1 MQKESNNRILRY
13 VAIILTAII
22 LVTSI
27 LIVINVIERRQSIFT
42 GEQPEAN
49 SAELIYK
56 GKTYIKKDN
65 IETMLVL
72 GLDKLQDTDEE
83 IASYNN
89 DKQADFI
96 MLFVIDNENSTCN
109 AIHINRDTMTRI
121 NVLGVAGN
129 KVGTV
134 NKQIALSHTYGNG
147 KEVSCRN
154 AADAVSGLLL
164 GAKVNHFASVTMD
177 TVPVFNDLV
186 GGVELEVLD
195 DFSGVD
201 DTLIKGQTQ
210 KLMGKQ
216 VLNYVR
222 TRYGLEDSTNNTRM
236 IRQRQYIKA
245 LYETTREC
253 INNDNKFVA
262 NASIKMSEYIVS
274 DCSANKLEAIF
285 KKISSHE
292 FLNIYDI
299 KGESVKGEKFMEFYP
314 DSDSLEKLV
323 IDVFYKEK

>member
-177 TVPVFNDLV
+177 AVPVFNDLV

-253 INNDNKFVA
+253 IKNDNKFVA